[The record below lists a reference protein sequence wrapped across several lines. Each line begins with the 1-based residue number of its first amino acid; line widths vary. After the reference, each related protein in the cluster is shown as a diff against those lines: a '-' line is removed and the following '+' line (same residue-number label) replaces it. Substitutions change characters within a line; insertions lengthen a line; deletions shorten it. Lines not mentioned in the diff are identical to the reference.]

1 MHNTK
6 MSRYLVIVESP
17 AKCKTIEKFLGS
29 DYELAASY
37 GHVRDLPQKKIGV
50 DIAHNFE
57 PTYQAMPDK
66 KKVLKDL
73 KDKSKKAEIVYV
85 ATDPDREG
93 EAIAWH
99 IIEGIQIP
107 EEKVKRIVFNEITKT
122 AVQNAIQHSRLLDID
137 LVNAQQARRI
147 LDRLIGY
154 KLSPV
159 LAKKIRK
166 GLSAGRVQ
174 SVAVKIICDRER
186 AITAFIPEEYWNIDV
201 TFSKEDNQKQTFR
214 ARLVGDGEE
223 DSKKTVSNEADALNI
238 KSHLEKA
245 RYEIKKI
252 KKSQARRNPAAPFI
266 TSTLQQEASRKLGW
280 TAKKTMMVAQQLYE
294 GVTLNGE
301 STGLITYMR
310 TDSIRVS
317 DEAKK
322 AASDYIKKQYGAKY
336 LGEEKAAKK
345 EKKNVQDAHEA
356 IRPSYIEFSPADIS
370 KQLSADHL
378 KLYKLVWNRFMAS
391 QMSASLSDRTQVNV
405 EAVSGDQSYW
415 LRATGSIVIFDGFTK
430 VYTEDKDHEGDEDEK
445 EGFLPPLEEGD
456 KLKKEAVEALQKFTQ
471 PPARFTEASL
481 VKELE
486 LQGIGRPSTY
496 APTISTILD
505 RGYVER
511 EAKVLKPTE
520 LGFLVIEKLE
530 AYFDQIVDLAF
541 TANMETKLDEIAE
554 GKHAWQGVLGE
565 FYDPFA
571 KKIDIAYKEMEK
583 INTDKP
589 TDEKCDKCGSDMV
602 LKQGRFGAFIA
613 CSNFPECKTTKS
625 VVQSLGVN
633 CAKCGSPLVMK
644 KSKRGKV
651 FYGCSGFP
659 NCTYA
664 AWDKPIA
671 EPCPKCKKPFVL
683 EKAAK
688 KGNAYKYCDDCHWKE
703 SDD

>member
-1 MHNTK
+1 